1 MSGRQRAKC
10 KHAGP
15 ELAGVVQSGHVG
27 TRRDQNKPNTH
38 GARQRP
44 GEQNTD
50 ATPKGSSD
58 PGGAGAGLA
67 AKPAGGPQDYTA
79 LS

>member
-1 MSGRQRAKC
+1 MGL
-10 KHAGP
+10 

-38 GARQRP
+38 GARQR
-44 GEQNTD
+44 ENTD
-50 ATPKGSSD
+50 ATAKGSSD
-58 PGGAGAGLA
+58 LGGAGVGLA
-67 AKPAGGPQDYTA
+67 AEPAGGPQDYMA

>member
-1 MSGRQRAKC
+1 MSGRQQVKC
-10 KHAGP
+10 KHVGP

-38 GARQRP
+38 GARQHP
-44 GEQNTD
+44 GEQNRD
-50 ATPKGSSD
+50 ATAKGSSD
-58 PGGAGAGLA
+58 SGGAGVGLA
-67 AKPAGGPQDYTA
+67 AKHAGGPQDYMA